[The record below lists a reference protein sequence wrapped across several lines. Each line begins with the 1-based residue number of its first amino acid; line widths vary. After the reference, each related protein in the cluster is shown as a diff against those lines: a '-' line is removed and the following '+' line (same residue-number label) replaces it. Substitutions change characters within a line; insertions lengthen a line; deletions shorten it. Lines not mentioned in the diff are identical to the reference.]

1 MLAGMRITV
10 DLAPAV
16 ADSLRKLEERTG
28 LPRASLAH
36 EALRLG
42 VAQLE
47 EPRRQ
52 FVQET
57 ISVGGVR
64 LQNLDDIGG
73 VLALLDEEE

>member
-1 MLAGMRITV
+1 MRITV

-16 ADSLRKLEERTG
+16 ADALRKLEERTA

-36 EALRLG
+36 QALRLG
-42 VAQLE
+42 IAQLAK
-47 EPRRQ
+47 PRRP

-57 ISVGGVR
+57 LSVGGVR
-64 LQNLDDIGG
+64 LPNLDDIGG